1 MIITCGVP
9 QGSILGPL
17 LFLLYINDL
26 NNSTSNLSTILFADD
41 TNLFCSGKDLE
52 ELELLINEELAHV
65 QEWLMLNKL
74 TLNVKNQISLFS
86 NLTKGS

>member
-1 MIITCGVP
+1 MHNISTKKYIHSSERVKKKIPAARRFPTP
-9 QGSILGPL
+9 TT
-17 LFLLYINDL
+17 FLMVRTL
-26 NNSTSNLSTILFADD
+26 
-41 TNLFCSGKDLE
+41 K

-65 QEWLMLNKL
+65 EEWLMLNKL

>member
-1 MIITCGVP
+1 MVRT
-9 QGSILGPL
+9 L
-17 LFLLYINDL
+17 
-26 NNSTSNLSTILFADD
+26 
-41 TNLFCSGKDLE
+41 K

-74 TLNVKNQISLFS
+74 TLNVKSQISLFS

>member
-1 MIITCGVP
+1 MVRT
-9 QGSILGPL
+9 L
-17 LFLLYINDL
+17 
-26 NNSTSNLSTILFADD
+26 
-41 TNLFCSGKDLE
+41 K

>member
-1 MIITCGVP
+1 M
-9 QGSILGPL
+9 
-17 LFLLYINDL
+17 LFLIYINEI

-41 TNLFCSGKDLE
+41 TDLFCSGKDLE

-74 TLNVKNQISLFS
+74 TLNVKKKIKFHYFQIS
-86 NLTKGS
+86 